1 MGSLPTNAF
10 SPLVPGDFSQ
20 ESKKVIDFI
29 ADYYS
34 NIENYPVLSQVKPGY
49 LKSQL
54 PDSAPNSPEPLED
67 ILKDIDASIIP
78 GLTHWQS
85 PNFYAYFQVN
95 ASTAGFLGE
104 MLCSGFNV
112 VNFGWITSPAATELE
127 TLIMDW
133 VAKMLELPPQFMSSG
148 NGGGVL
154 HSSTCEAIVCT
165 LAAARDKVLT
175 EVGYEAITKLV
186 VYSSDQT
193 HSCLQKGVKL
203 VGIGPSNLR
212 CLPTAFSEGFSLSPQ
227 TLEDAIQEDIKSGLV
242 PLYLCGTVGTTACG
256 AVDPIEKL
264 GEVARKYKLWFH
276 IDAAYAGSACICPEF
291 RHYLNGV
298 ELADSFS
305 MNAHKWFLTN
315 MDCCCLWVKNPDSLI
330 NSLSTNPEYLRNAA
344 SESLNVIDY
353 KDWQI
358 ALSRRF
364 RALKLWVV
372 IRRHGVATLRFHIRS
387 DVNLACCLESL
398 VARDSR
404 FELVAPRKFALV
416 CFRLKAGK
424 KNNKDDESL
433 NQKLNKKLLQEV
445 NESGNAYMIHSVIGG
460 VYFIRCAVGSTLT
473 EERHVAGLWKLIQE
487 KATEVLLNTTY

>member
-1 MGSLPTNAF
+1 M
-10 SPLVPGDFSQ
+10 GDFSQ
-20 ESKKVIDFI
+20 ESKKAIDFI

-95 ASTAGFLGE
+95 TSTAGFLGE

-133 VAKMLELPPQFMSSG
+133 EG
-148 NGGGVL
+148 HN
-154 HSSTCEAIVCT
+154 
-165 LAAARDKVLT
+165 
-175 EVGYEAITKLV
+175 VGASASIY
-186 VYSSDQT
+186 
-193 HSCLQKGVKL
+193 
-203 VGIGPSNLR
+203 
-212 CLPTAFSEGFSLSPQ
+212 
-227 TLEDAIQEDIKSGLV
+227 DIKSGLV
-242 PLYLCGTVGTTACG
+242 PLYLCGTVGTTACV

-264 GEVARKYKLWFH
+264 GKVARKYKLWFH

-315 MDCCCLWVKNPDSLI
+315 IVACG
-330 NSLSTNPEYLRNAA
+330 NAA
-344 SESLNVIDY
+344 SESLDVIDY

-364 RALKLWVV
+364 RALKLWIV
-372 IRRHGVATLRFHIRS
+372 IRRHGLATLRFHIRS
-387 DVNLACCLESL
+387 DVTLACYLESL

-404 FELVAPRKFALV
+404 FELVVPRKFSLV
-416 CFRLKAGK
+416 CFRLKAGR
-424 KNNKDDESL
+424 KNNKDDKSL

-487 KATEVLLNTTY
+487 KATK